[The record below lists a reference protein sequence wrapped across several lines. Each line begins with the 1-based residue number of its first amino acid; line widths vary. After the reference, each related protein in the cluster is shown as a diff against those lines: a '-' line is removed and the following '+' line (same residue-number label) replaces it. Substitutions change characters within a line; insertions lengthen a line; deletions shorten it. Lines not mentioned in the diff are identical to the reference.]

1 MINKFL
7 CILISCVISACGN
20 LHYKEIQETVT
31 YWQKREILFPSDTVF
46 VSYSRKYGEKKMSLP
61 KGEYSI
67 FCYVDS
73 TGCMSCKLQLDKWGE
88 FINQIDSISSNRVP
102 FIFVFQSALKSDLI
116 HFLKKVGFEY
126 PLFIDTKNS
135 FDSLN
140 GFPTDIQYQTFLLDR
155 NNKVL
160 SIGNPIYNPGVRE
173 LYMDIIQ
180 GKVIRREKNLNQTK
194 TKVSV
199 STTDISLG
207 SFNWEQEQTTSF
219 VFKNTGNAPLAIQNV
234 ITSCGCL
241 TVDYPKEPVPPLH
254 EAILKVKYK
263 ADQPGYFN
271 KTIIV
276 YCSADS
282 SPFKLKFSGE
292 AM

>member
-73 TGCMSCKLQLDKWGE
+73 TRCMSCKLQLDKWGE

-282 SPFKLKFSGE
+282 SPFKLKVSGE

>member
-234 ITSCGCL
+234 IISCGCL

-282 SPFKLKFSGE
+282 SPFKLKVSGE

>member
-73 TGCMSCKLQLDKWGE
+73 TRCMSCKLQLDKWGE

-155 NNKVL
+155 NNRVL
-160 SIGNPIYNPGVRE
+160 SIGNPIYNPDVRE

-199 STTDISLG
+199 SATDISLG

-254 EAILKVKYK
+254 EAILKVLRIFSY
-263 ADQPGYFN
+263 ASCM
-271 KTIIV
+271 V
-276 YCSADS
+276 
-282 SPFKLKFSGE
+282 LKRSL
-292 AM
+292 

>member
-173 LYMDIIQ
+173 LYMDIIL
-180 GKVIRREKNLNQTK
+180 GKLIARQKCLHQTK

-282 SPFKLKFSGE
+282 SPFKLKVSGE

>member
-219 VFKNTGNAPLAIQNV
+219 VFKNTGSAPLAIQNV

-282 SPFKLKFSGE
+282 SPFKLKVSGE

>member
-282 SPFKLKFSGE
+282 SPFKLKVSGE

>member
-7 CILISCVISACGN
+7 RILISCVISACGN

-282 SPFKLKFSGE
+282 SPFKLKVSGE

>member
-126 PLFIDTKNS
+126 PLFIDTKNG

-219 VFKNTGNAPLAIQNV
+219 VFKNISV
-234 ITSCGCL
+234 
-241 TVDYPKEPVPPLH
+241 H
-254 EAILKVKYK
+254 
-263 ADQPGYFN
+263 
-271 KTIIV
+271 
-276 YCSADS
+276 
-282 SPFKLKFSGE
+282 
-292 AM
+292 

>member
-173 LYMDIIQ
+173 FYMDIIQ

-282 SPFKLKFSGE
+282 SPFKLKVSGE

>member
-31 YWQKREILFPSDTVF
+31 YWQKREILFPSDTAF

-102 FIFVFQSALKSDLI
+102 FIFVFQSALKPDLI

-126 PLFIDTKNS
+126 PLFIDTKSS

-155 NNKVL
+155 NNRVL
-160 SIGNPIYNPGVRE
+160 SIGNPIYNPDVRE

-199 STTDISLG
+199 SATDISLG

-241 TVDYPKEPVPPLH
+241 TVDYPKEPVLSLH

-276 YCSADS
+276 YCSAED
-282 SPFKLKFSGE
+282 SPFKLKVSGE

>member
-126 PLFIDTKNS
+126 PLFIDTKHS

-219 VFKNTGNAPLAIQNV
+219 VFKNTGNAPLVIQNV

-282 SPFKLKFSGE
+282 SPFKLKVSGE

>member
-219 VFKNTGNAPLAIQNV
+219 VFKNTGNAPLVIQNV

-282 SPFKLKFSGE
+282 SPFKLKVSGE